1 MEILRPLQ
9 KHIISQIIDNY
20 NGDLPF
26 HLYFNQLMKKNR
38 NWGSK
43 DRKLYRHFA
52 FQYFRLGKFVHQFE
66 NTAAVIDFISCNDFS
81 ESVNIEQIFPYP
93 DIISKKINHQSW
105 SKGML
110 YQRPIYLAVNKKYS
124 NKLLPF
130 LKDSNIEYTE
140 LNELLIQL
148 PYDTSCQKIIENG
161 WAWIMDVA
169 SQKIIDKVDIRE
181 YASVWDCCS
190 GAGGKSLFLK
200 NKFNFKW
207 SLTCSD
213 IRANIINNLKKRFQ
227 LLGFS
232 MPNLL
237 QKDLT
242 IELLGNDLFDI
253 VIADVPCSGSGTW
266 GRNPENLL
274 KFNLVEIETFAKLQK
289 KIVTHAIHSL
299 KLGGELFY
307 MTCSVFE
314 MENEM
319 NRDFFINQL
328 GLEFIEDAYSFLNDK
343 ESDYLYMAKFKKIKV

>member
-9 KHIISQIIDNY
+9 KHIIIQIIDNY
-20 NGDLPF
+20 NGDVPF
-26 HLYFNQLMKKNR
+26 HLYFNQLIKKNR

-43 DRKLYRHFA
+43 DRKLYRHYA
-52 FQYFRLGKFVHQFE
+52 FQYFRLGHFVKQFE
-66 NTAAVIDFISCNDFS
+66 NTNAVLDFICQDDF
-81 ESVNIEQIFPYP
+81 IEKVDTNQIFQNQSL
-93 DIISKKINHQSW
+93 ISKKINHQTW

-110 YQRPIYLAVNKKYS
+110 HQRPIYLAINKKYR
-124 NKLLPF
+124 NKLLAF
-130 LKDSNIEYTE
+130 LKDSIIEYKE
-140 LNELLIQL
+140 LYELILQL
-148 PYDTSCQKIIENG
+148 PFDTSCQMIIDNG

-169 SQKIIDKVDIRE
+169 SQKIIDKVEIKE
-181 YASVWDCCS
+181 YDSVWDCCS

-213 IRANIINNLKKRFQ
+213 IRPNIINNLKQRFQ
-227 LLGFS
+227 VLGFS
-232 MPNLL
+232 MPHVL

-242 IELLGNDLFDI
+242 IELLGNNLFDV

-274 KFNLVEIETFAKLQK
+274 KFKVEEIETYANLQK

-299 KLGGELFY
+299 KPGGNLYY

-314 MENEM
+314 KENEL
-319 NRDFFINQL
+319 NRDYIINEL
-328 GLEFIEDAYSFLNDK
+328 GLELIEDAYSFLNDT
-343 ESDYLYMAKFKKIKV
+343 ESDYLYMAKFKKTKV